1 MAGNQETPASDLE
14 TKCIDLKFS
23 FEGEVFR
30 WPANPAF
37 FLVSVPKDYSE
48 EIHEISEGLTNGF
61 GSLKVEATIG
71 SVTWRTSIFPD
82 SKTGQFD
89 LPLKAAV
96 RKANGLDAGSIA
108 SVSLEVLGF

>member
-1 MAGNQETPASDLE
+1 MQFE
-14 TKCIDLKFS
+14 

-30 WPANPAF
+30 WKANEAF
-37 FLVSVPKDYSE
+37 FLVSVPKEHSE

-71 SVTWRTSIFPD
+71 SITWRTSIFPE
-82 SKTGQFD
+82 SKTGLFD

-96 RKANGLDAGSIA
+96 RKANGLDVGSIA
-108 SVSLEVLGF
+108 LVSLEVLGF